1 MNRLQGQNQSRGSS
15 NIIVIVTIIVIV
27 AALGL
32 MIRGHL
38 RNKRFQEIQRDYS
51 SCYQSLCLLEKA
63 LMEYARAHKGQYPR
77 KLSELTPK
85 YLKSIPTCPQ
95 AAKDTYS
102 ASYMA
107 ITEKPMYFI
116 CCAGNNHM
124 GPPDTPQI
132 VSDLGFLTQN
142 ADNPM
147 TLVYENGRMKEIMK
161 LTEESNQLL
170 RKGKYSQALDKL
182 KHLLKLQKSKH
193 DEIYMKMARAYFNLG
208 EDRKAIECLN
218 GAADTKFDLEEWLAM
233 KKWLFKEEN
242 SGSVQKILKKYY
254 KNNSDDISCAVIL
267 AQLLETSGK
276 SSEARDIFAE
286 GLESGAAT
294 AFSPIAE
301 LYFKGQRL
309 RLEGKQEESIAYL
322 TSIREVQ
329 TENLPA
335 ENYICTLSEEFL
347 KKMKKPQL

>member
-1 MNRLQGQNQSRGSS
+1 MNRSKERSQFRGSS
-15 NIIVIVTIIVIV
+15 NIIVLVTIMVLV
-27 AALGL
+27 AVVGL
-32 MIRGHL
+32 IIRGSLH
-38 RNKRFQEIQRDYS
+38 NKKIQEIQRSYS

-95 AAKDTYS
+95 AKRDTYS
-102 ASYMA
+102 ASYLA
-107 ITEKPMYFI
+107 ITDRPMYFI
-116 CCAGNNHM
+116 CCAGSNHM
-124 GPPDTPQI
+124 GPSNTPQI

-147 TLVYENGRMKEIMK
+147 TVVYENGHMKEIMM
-161 LTEESNQLL
+161 LIEESNQLL
-170 RKGKYSQALDKL
+170 EKGKYSKALETL
-182 KHLLKLQKSKH
+182 KKLQKMQKTKR
-193 DEIYMKMARAYFNLG
+193 DEIYMKMAGAYFNLG
-208 EDRKAIECLN
+208 DDRKALECLN
-218 GAADTKFDLEEWLAM
+218 DAVEKKFNLEEWLAM
-233 KKWLFKEEN
+233 KNWLFKEEN
-242 SGSVQKILKKYY
+242 TGQVQRILKKYHR
-254 KNNSDDISCAVIL
+254 NNSDDISCAVLL

-276 SSEARDIFAE
+276 SDEAMKIFTE
-286 GLESGAAT
+286 GLDSGAAT
-294 AFSPIAE
+294 AFSPVAE
-301 LYFKGQRL
+301 LYFKGQKL

-347 KKMKKPQL
+347 KKMKKPQ